1 MGAVIRQA
9 TTADAAT
16 YRDLLTQV
24 LGADYPDKQVYDES
38 WILSQLTPGSDMETW
53 VVESGGRLLAS
64 LSILPPSLMDQNPIA
79 NLGRQLIR
87 PESFEDGSAGE
98 LLKKVTDLTQQRK
111 QHSVVRVLARNY
123 REQVLFEKLGYA
135 CVGYQPFKHMNR
147 VREGSL
153 FYVRVARPE
162 LLARLPLSDALPQVK
177 ELSSLVLSNLNI
189 PYPIC
194 IQDGTAGYP
203 LQTETDCAETSIEE
217 FENFRKLAPKDGIQT
232 EISGSFNMGFGYLRT
247 DGKVP
252 FRAIL
257 GRRDGVVAAGLA
269 YTVDPFD
276 RCVRLVT
283 SFAHDDLSLGSVLR
297 HMLKVGQD
305 QLSAAYV
312 EVDILVTARRLLKT
326 LEQLG
331 FVPIAYLAEFYVQSK
346 IYTDVVKMVKL
357 NMVYSHDATEVTP
370 SARIIV
376 GIIDRNFQDQKLG
389 IAIIN
394 LLRGLPIF
402 EGLGDGELRK
412 MARLFTQK
420 LYRAGETIFGK
431 GDSGNEAYVVMRGS
445 IDILLEPENK
455 PIATIGN
462 GQILGE
468 LAFLDGA
475 KRGAIARASQPSI
488 MLIIQRSAFN
498 MLAQQEPQLG
508 MVVMRNIARELSNRL
523 RKTTLAMAAMPK

>member
-1 MGAVIRQA
+1 MGSIVRL
-9 TTADAAT
+9 AAT
-16 YRDLLTQV
+16 NDAPQYLDLIKVV
-24 LGADYPDKQVYDES
+24 LGEDYPDKQVYDMP
-38 WILSQLTPGSDMETW
+38 WILTQFGPASDMETW
-53 VVESGGRLLAS
+53 VVEANGKLNGAI
-64 LSILPPSLMDQNPIA
+64 SILPPLLSNTNPIA
-79 NLGRQLIR
+79 NLGRQLFR
-87 PESFEDGSAGE
+87 PESYADGSAGE
-98 LLKKVTDLTQQRK
+98 LLRKVTELTRERK
-111 QHSVVRVLARNY
+111 QHCVARALAHNY
-123 REQVLFEKLGYA
+123 DELVLFEKLGYA

-147 VREGSL
+147 VREGAL
-153 FYVRVARPE
+153 FFVRVARPE

-177 ELSSLVLSNLNI
+177 ELSSVVLSNLGI
-189 PYPIC
+189 PFPIS

-203 LQTETDCAETSIEE
+203 LQTETECSDTTIEE
-217 FENFRKLAPKDGIQT
+217 FEKFKSLVPGDGNRT

-247 DGKVP
+247 GSKAP

-257 GRRDGVVAAGLA
+257 GKRDGVVTAGLA

-276 RCVRLVT
+276 RCLRLVT
-283 SFAHDDLSLGSVLR
+283 SFATDDLSLGAVLR
-297 HMLKVGQD
+297 HMLKIGQE

-331 FVPIAYLAEFYVQSK
+331 FVPIAYLAEFYIQSG

-357 NMVYSHDATEVTP
+357 NIVYSQDDTQFTP
-370 SARIIV
+370 SVRTIV
-376 GIIDRNFQDQKLG
+376 DIVDRNFQGQKLG
-389 IAIIN
+389 VAIIN

-420 LYRAGETIFGK
+420 LYQAGEKIFDK
-431 GDSGNEAYVVMRGS
+431 GDSGKEAYVVMRGAV
-445 IDILLEPENK
+445 DIVLNENSK
-455 PIATIGN
+455 PIATIGS

-475 KRGAIARASQPSI
+475 ARGAIAVAHHASI
-488 MLIIQRSAFN
+488 LLIIQRSAFN

-523 RKTTLAMAAMPK
+523 RKTTLAVAAAQK